1 LLKARYG
8 ANVIY
13 TDIGQCDCD
22 PIASLER
29 ALSPRTKA
37 VVLSHVSWA
46 TGAVLPMRE
55 LSEMAHRVGAI
66 VVCDAAQAA
75 GMVPSH
81 VNELGVDVY
90 ALSGQKWLCG
100 PDGMGGLFIRRDAQT
115 KIQNT
120 FAGYFAVKN
129 RVTSEDAAIEFGE
142 NAMRYQYAFHYFPS
156 LAGFNAGLRW
166 MRDEVGW
173 EWIYR
178 RTRELACLAYDEL
191 AQVAGVNLYLPREKL
206 QGGLVHFTVEGV
218 PPADVT
224 AKLSE
229 KNILIRHVPEP
240 SLNRLAT
247 GFFNTEEDIA
257 HLIEGVRSL

>member
-1 LLKARYG
+1 LKARYG
-8 ANVIY
+8 VNVIY

-29 ALSPRTKA
+29 ALSPRTRA

-55 LSEMAHRVGAI
+55 LSEMAHRVGAL

-75 GMVPSH
+75 GMVPSP
-81 VNELGVDVY
+81 VYELGVDAY

-100 PDGMGGLFIRRDAQT
+100 PDGIGGLFIRRDAQAR
-115 KIQNT
+115 IQNT
-120 FAGYFAVKN
+120 FSGYFAVKN
-129 RVTSEDAAIEFGE
+129 RVTHEDAEIEFGE

-156 LAGFNAGLRW
+156 LGGFNAGLKW
-166 MRDEVGW
+166 LRDEVGW
-173 EWIYR
+173 EWIHQ

-191 AQVAGVNLYLPREKL
+191 ARVPGVNVYLPREKL
-206 QGGLVHFTVEGV
+206 EGGLVHFRVESV
-218 PPADVT
+218 APAEVT
-224 AKLSE
+224 AKLYE

-240 SLNRLAT
+240 SLNRVAT

-257 HLIEGVRSL
+257 HLIEALGSL